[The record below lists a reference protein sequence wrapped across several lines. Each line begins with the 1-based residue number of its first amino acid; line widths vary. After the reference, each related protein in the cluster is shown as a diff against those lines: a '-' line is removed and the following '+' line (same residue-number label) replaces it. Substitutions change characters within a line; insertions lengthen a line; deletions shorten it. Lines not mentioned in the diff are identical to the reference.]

1 MRLKLFLL
9 LQIQSLAITA
19 HQSNTS
25 TLQEPIELYIDDAIQ
40 NVSQKLT
47 LLRKAFK
54 KYSLL
59 YPVSIETD
67 IYGGHFITFSLSDKA
82 KKILEEL
89 EIDTDIDLGWNG
101 ATIRTRIKKILD
113 KTLKKTDIPSSILR
127 GIQIITGTIT
137 LGDEDIDVDD
147 SDEELMSQETEE
159 QILQILIKYYDLS
172 KRILNGSEAIQI
184 FSIMQIPH
192 SEYIAKALGFFK
204 TSRTEE
210 IREFFGEQKI
220 VGVSKNSNII
230 DHKRVTQ
237 SATVPDIESL
247 RSRILEV
254 NRRIRESRKQV
265 KGHKRPPN
273 YYIALDIYASGKQ
286 VVGEKYILNFAE
298 RRALPIA
305 ALDRHPIVAEHDYS
319 GHLRELLTITPEL
332 GEAFQALS
340 QDVIKLINFLKRNY
354 SGALDPFTRQP
365 KLMETSKAFATG
377 EDVIVA
383 QCLNSIFKGMGK
395 VLDTDLIKVTPKTLQ
410 EVDALIY
417 NELIKEEV
425 NIRIHSLIEI
435 SFDEIVD
442 SFIGKEVTD
451 LDSLGVLMDFESDGL
466 NRSAVIE
473 NIKKSFYEKHPDLKN
488 KKYLPEGKVFVDYF
502 VDAQKQIQYLNEFL
516 KENPL

>member
-9 LQIQSLAITA
+9 LLIQSLAIA
-19 HQSNTS
+19 AQHTS
-25 TLQEPIELYIDDAIQ
+25 TLQEPIELNIGEAVQ
-40 NVSQKLT
+40 NVSKKLT

-101 ATIRTRIKKILD
+101 AIIRTRIKKFLD
-113 KTLKKTDIPSSILR
+113 ETLKKTDIPSSILR
-127 GIQIITGTIT
+127 GIEIITGTIK
-137 LGDEDIDVDD
+137 LGDEDGDIDLDD
-147 SDEELMSQETEE
+147 SDEELMPQETEE

-184 FSIMQIPH
+184 FNIIQIPH
-192 SEYIAKALGFFK
+192 SEYIAKALGFSK
-204 TSRTEE
+204 TNNIQEM
-210 IREFFGEQKI
+210 REVVSI
-220 VGVSKNSNII
+220 SKNPNTIGPQ
-230 DHKRVTQ
+230 RVTE
-237 SATVPDIESL
+237 SATIPDIVSL
-247 RSRILEV
+247 RSRILEI
-254 NRRIRESRKQV
+254 NKRLRAKRKQL
-265 KGHKRPPN
+265 KNHKRPPN
-273 YYIALDIYASGKQ
+273 YHIALDIYASGKQ
-286 VVGEKYILNFAE
+286 VVGEKYILNFAK
-298 RRALPIA
+298 RRALPVA
-305 ALDRHPIVAEHDYS
+305 ALDRNPIIAEHDYS

-332 GEAFQALS
+332 GKAFQSLA

-442 SFIGKEVTD
+442 SFIGKEITD
-451 LDSLGVLMDFESDGL
+451 LDSLVVLMDFESDGL

-473 NIKKSFYEKHPDLKN
+473 NIKKSFYQENPDLKK
-488 KKYLPEGKVFVDYF
+488 KKYLPEGKIFVDYF
-502 VDAQKQIQYLNEFL
+502 ADAQKQIQYLNEFL
-516 KENPL
+516 KKNPL